1 MILTRALTRAL
12 RPHAAASSCPRRS
25 ADLGTNLIE
34 VLVGMT
40 LTGVLMTVMA
50 TSVSVLHRSDAR
62 AANRDQNTQQ
72 LAAAVDQ
79 IKRAIQN
86 DVPVGT
92 RGGGM
97 PIMTQDMPA
106 GCGSATMS
114 TQGASRTSLTVWVD
128 TGRPDGAPSL
138 VRYFINPNRELVE
151 QNYLMRPTDGAA
163 ILWEIGTAATG
174 GWPTGTCRVLA
185 RDVFVPGVND
195 RQIFTF
201 YGSSTGNTPVPMTG
215 TNPGDPVYVTGTY
228 RTEAIGISLTAQV
241 APGDGKERN
250 VGTAQTFVVM
260 PNVHNNA
267 PSKQTFDVANPPTDP
282 LPVPATPGISGPVYP
297 GGLTLLTEPGT
308 PPPPACAGT
317 CGPI

>member
-1 MILTRALTRAL
+1 MTLTRTLRTRTTRA
-12 RPHAAASSCPRRS
+12 CPGQP
-25 ADLGTNLIE
+25 ADSGTNLIE

-40 LTGVLMTVMA
+40 LTGVLMTIMA
-50 TSVSVLHRSDAR
+50 TSVSLLHRSDAR

-72 LAAAVDQ
+72 LALAVDQ

-86 DVPVGT
+86 DVPSGS
-92 RGGGM
+92 RGAGM
-97 PIMTQDMPA
+97 PIMTSDMPA
-106 GCGSATMS
+106 DCGSATLAS
-114 TQGASRTSLTVWVD
+114 EGASRTALILWVD

-138 VRYFINPNRELVE
+138 VRYFINGNRELIE
-151 QNYLMRPTDGAA
+151 QNYLMRPTDGP
-163 ILWEIGTAATG
+163 ILWEIGTAAAG
-174 GWPTGTCRVLA
+174 GWPTGNCRVMA

-195 RQIFTF
+195 RQIFTL
-201 YGSSTGNTPVPMTG
+201 YGSATGNTPIPMTG
-215 TNPGDPVYVTGTY
+215 PNPGDPVFITGTY

-267 PSKQTFDVANPPTDP
+267 PAKQSFDVTNPPVDP
-282 LPVPATPGISGPVYP
+282 LPVPTVPGVGIPVYP
-297 GGLTLLTEPGT
+297 GSLPNGSGEPGA
-308 PPPPACAGT
+308 PGPPACAGT

>member
-1 MILTRALTRAL
+1 MTLTRALHAR
-12 RPHAAASSCPRRS
+12 AAARSCPRRS

-72 LAAAVDQ
+72 LATAVDQ
-79 IKRAIQN
+79 IKRALQN
-86 DVPVGT
+86 DVPQGIH
-92 RGGGM
+92 GAGM
-97 PIMTQDMPA
+97 PMSTENMPA
-106 GCGSATMS
+106 DCGSTAMVTEGPS
-114 TQGASRTSLTVWVD
+114 SASLTVWVD

-138 VRYFINPNRELVE
+138 VRYFINSNRELIE
-151 QNYLMRPTDGAA
+151 QNYLMRPTDGSTF
-163 ILWEIGTAATG
+163 WEVGTVASG
-174 GWPTGTCRVLA
+174 GWPTGNCRVLA

-195 RQIFTF
+195 RKIFTL
-201 YGSSTGNTPVPMTG
+201 YGSSTGNVPIPAIG
-215 TNPGDPVYVTGTY
+215 PNPGDPVWITGSF
-228 RTEAIGISLTAQV
+228 RAEAVGISLTAQV

-282 LPVPATPGISGPVYP
+282 LPIPATPVTIMPVYP
-297 GGLTLLTEPGT
+297 NNLVSTIEPGA
-308 PPPPACAGT
+308 PQPPACAGT